1 MKKWGKTEE
10 TGTFISDLD
19 EGELTEIKKQ
29 LVQKNTLADAID
41 NLGIAYYLIMGK
53 GDVEKNIQDSLSVK
67 EDLFEAILGAIALD
81 SNWDIEALQ
90 EGHLKGVV
98 LDVFETEPLP
108 ETSPLWN
115 MENIL
120 ITPHIAGPSFGGNA
134 EVQDMIWNI
143 CMENLERYVN
153 GKELKNIV
161 RLKDGY

>member
-81 SNWDIEALQ
+81 SNWDMEALQ
-90 EGHLKGVV
+90 DSMNVMLNPGELMFDE
-98 LDVFETEPLP
+98 DVNYVAEIQAWSSANSGNIPL
-108 ETSPLWN
+108 
-115 MENIL
+115 
-120 ITPHIAGPSFGGNA
+120 HCF
-134 EVQDMIWNI
+134 
-143 CMENLERYVN
+143 
-153 GKELKNIV
+153 
-161 RLKDGY
+161 